1 MANRRSIRQITDFTT
16 NAGLSRRRLLQTG
29 AAGVGAA
36 ALAPVFGMQGVRGQT
51 AITRG
56 GTLIIGTAQQIQTLD
71 PHKTGLR
78 NNRNSWVGLFSFL
91 SRFDDQ
97 GIPQPFL
104 AESWEVAADGLSW
117 TFKLRPNV
125 KFHNGRAM
133 TADDVKFSLD
143 RVRDPEQGSNLAN
156 VLTPISQVEVVDP
169 ATVKIDTSEPYGALA
184 AALCPVAIVAQEN
197 VDQIATNPIGT
208 GPFKLKEYLS
218 GEKLD
223 LDKNP
228 DYWET
233 GEDGQALP
241 YVDAVSIRTLTD
253 TNALFNALSTGTVH
267 GFWQM
272 PNQIQVQAA
281 SVKEIQL
288 VPSLFN
294 TTYDEYFVQGDA
306 PPFDDPSV
314 RRALMLALDKEA
326 INEAGYFGLAN
337 PRLNNNIIAPG
348 SWAENT
354 EIADIPRDPATAK
367 QRFEAAGV
375 TELKFLG
382 YNETPQFKPI
392 SQVMERNLNEIGI
405 KLTLEFTD
413 LTTWF
418 SRIKLGTQDPWGD
431 GNDGNAFTVN
441 ISVTPPEPAI
451 PLAAWGCK
459 THFGSHFCDEELA
472 AAAKAGGQAFETGAR
487 KTEYFKYQDIWQRDV
502 PAVITCARAFTHA
515 GLTKVHGLY
524 DDDGAL
530 NYRLAWMES

>member
-1 MANRRSIRQITDFTT
+1 MAQRRSVQPTT
-16 NAGLSRRRLLQTG
+16 GSVSRRRLLQIG
-29 AAGVGAA
+29 AAGAGAA
-36 ALAPVFGMQGVRGQT
+36 AFSPLIGTRGTRAQT
-51 AITRG
+51 PPTRG
-56 GTLIIGTAQQIQTLD
+56 GALIIGTAQQVQTLD

-78 NNRNSWVGLFSFL
+78 NNRNSWVGIFSFL
-91 SRFDDQ
+91 SRYDEQ

-104 AESWEVAADGLSW
+104 AESWEIAEDGLSW
-117 TFKLRPNV
+117 TFKLRQNV
-125 KFHNGRAM
+125 KFHNGRVL

-156 VLTPISQVEVVDP
+156 VLKPVAQVDVVDP
-169 ATVKIDTSEPYGALA
+169 ATVKITTSEPYAALA
-184 AALCPVAIVAQEN
+184 AALCPVAIVAPEN
-197 VDQIATNPIGT
+197 VDQIATAPIGT
-208 GPFKLKEYLS
+208 GPFKVKEYLS

-228 DYWET
+228 EYWEN
-233 GEDGQALP
+233 GEDGQLLP

-281 SVKEIQL
+281 SVSEIQL

-306 PPFDDPSV
+306 PPFNDPNV
-314 RRALMLALDKEA
+314 RKALMLALDKDA

-337 PRLNNNIIAPG
+337 ARLNNNLIAPG

-354 EIADIPRDPATAK
+354 DIPDIPRDPATAK
-367 QRFEAAGV
+367 QLFEAAGV

-382 YNETPQFKPI
+382 YNETPQFRPI
-392 SQVMERNLNEIGI
+392 SQVMERNLDEIGI

-418 SRIKLGTQDPWGD
+418 ARIKLGTQEPWGD

-441 ISVTPPEPAI
+441 ISVNPPEPAI
-451 PLAAWGCK
+451 PLAAWGCQ

-472 AAAKAGGQAFETGAR
+472 AAATAAGRVFDTEAR
-487 KTEYFKYQDIWQRDV
+487 KAEFFTYQDIWQRDI

-515 GLTKVHGLY
+515 SLTKVHGLY

-530 NYRLAWMES
+530 NYTLAWIES

>member
-1 MANRRSIRQITDFTT
+1 MAERRSDHRITD
-16 NAGLSRRRLLQTG
+16 AVSRRRLLQLG
-29 AAGVGAA
+29 AAGAGAA
-36 ALAPVFGMQGVRGQT
+36 AFAPVLRTRGVRGQT

-56 GTLIIGTAQQIQTLD
+56 GELIIGTAQQIQTLD

-78 NNRNSWVGLFSFL
+78 NNRNSWVGIFSFL
-91 SRFDDQ
+91 SRYDDQ

-104 AESWEVAADGLSW
+104 AESWTIAEDGLSW

-125 KFHNGRAM
+125 TFHNGRALI
-133 TADDVKFSLD
+133 ADDVKFSLD

-156 VLTPISQVEVVDP
+156 VLTPVSQVDVVDP
-169 ATVKIDTSEPYGALA
+169 ATVKITTSEPYGALA

-208 GPFKLKEYLS
+208 GPFKMKEYLS

-223 LDKNP
+223 LEKNP
-228 DYWET
+228 TYWET
-233 GEDGQALP
+233 GEDGQLLP
-241 YVDAVSIRTLTD
+241 YVDSVSIRTLTD

-281 SVKEIQL
+281 GVAEIQL

-306 PPFDDPSV
+306 PPFDDPNV

-337 PRLNNNIIAPG
+337 PRLNNNLVAPG

-354 EIADIPRDPATAK
+354 DIPDIPRDPATAK
-367 QRFEAAGV
+367 QLFETAGV

-418 SRIKLGTQDPWGD
+418 ARIKLGTQDPWGD

-451 PLAAWGCK
+451 PLAAWGCR
-459 THFGSHFCDEELA
+459 THFGSHYCNEELA
-472 AAAKAGGQAFETGAR
+472 AAAAAGGQAFEVEAR
-487 KTEYFKYQDIWQRDV
+487 KVEYFKYQDIWQRDV
-502 PAVITCARAFTHA
+502 PAVVTCARAFTHA

-530 NYRLAWMES
+530 NYRVAWIES

>member
-1 MANRRSIRQITDFTT
+1 MRQITDPTT

-29 AAGVGAA
+29 AARVGAA
-36 ALAPVFGMQGVRGQT
+36 ALAPALGLRGARGQT
-51 AITRG
+51 TITRG

-91 SRFDDQ
+91 SRYDDQ

-104 AESWEVAADGLSW
+104 AESWDVAADGLSW
-117 TFKLRPNV
+117 TFKLRQNV
-125 KFHNGRAM
+125 KFHNGRAL

-143 RVRDPEQGSNLAN
+143 RVRDPEQGSNLAS
-156 VLTPISQVEVVDP
+156 VLTPVSQVDVVDP
-169 ATVKIDTSEPYGALA
+169 ATVKVTTSEPYAALA
-184 AALCPVAIVAQEN
+184 AALCPVAVVAKEN

-208 GPFKLKEYLS
+208 GPFKLKQYLS

-233 GEDGQALP
+233 GDDGQPLP

-272 PNQIQVQAA
+272 PNQIQVQAQ

-288 VPSLFN
+288 VPSPFN

-306 PPFDDPSV
+306 PPFDDPNV
-314 RRALMLALDKEA
+314 RKALMLALDKEE
-326 INEAGYFGLAN
+326 INQAGYFGLAN
-337 PRLNNNIIAPG
+337 ARLNNNLIPPG

-367 QRFEAAGV
+367 QLFSAAGV

-459 THFGSHFCDEELA
+459 THFGSHFCDQELA
-472 AAAKAGGQAFETGAR
+472 DAAKAGGQVFDTDAR

-530 NYRLAWMES
+530 NYRVAWIEQ

>member
-1 MANRRSIRQITDFTT
+1 MARRRSEQPTT
-16 NAGLSRRRLLQTG
+16 GSVSRRRLLQLG
-29 AAGVGAA
+29 AAGAGAA
-36 ALAPVFGMQGVRGQT
+36 AFAPLLGSRSARAQT
-51 AITRG
+51 VPTRG
-56 GTLIIGTAQQIQTLD
+56 DTLIIGTAQQVQTLD

-78 NNRNSWVGLFSFL
+78 NNRNSWVGIFSFL
-91 SRFDDQ
+91 SRYDDQ
-97 GIPQPFL
+97 GIAQPFL
-104 AESWEVAADGLSW
+104 AESWEVAEDGLSW

-125 KFHNGRAM
+125 KFHNGRVL

-156 VLTPISQVEVVDP
+156 VLKPVAQVDVVDP
-169 ATVKIDTSEPYGALA
+169 ATVKITTSEPYAALA
-184 AALCPVAIVAQEN
+184 AALCPVAIVASEN
-197 VDQIATNPIGT
+197 VDQIATAPIGT
-208 GPFKLKEYLS
+208 GPFKVKEYLS

-228 DYWET
+228 EYWEN
-233 GEDGQALP
+233 GEDGQLLP

-281 SVKEIQL
+281 GVSEIQL

-306 PPFDDPSV
+306 PPFNDPNV
-314 RRALMLALDKEA
+314 RKALMLALDKDA

-337 PRLNNNIIAPG
+337 ARLNNNLIAPG

-354 EIADIPRDPATAK
+354 DLPDIPRDPTTAK
-367 QRFEAAGV
+367 QLFEAAGV

-382 YNETPQFKPI
+382 YNETPQFRPI
-392 SQVMERNLNEIGI
+392 SQVMERNLDEIGI

-441 ISVTPPEPAI
+441 ISVNPPEPAI
-451 PLAAWGCK
+451 PLAAWGCR

-472 AAAKAGGQAFETGAR
+472 AAAVAAGRVFDTEAR
-487 KTEYFKYQDIWQRDV
+487 KAEFFTYQDIWQRDI

-515 GLTKVHGLY
+515 SLTKVHGLY

-530 NYRLAWMES
+530 NYTVAWIEG